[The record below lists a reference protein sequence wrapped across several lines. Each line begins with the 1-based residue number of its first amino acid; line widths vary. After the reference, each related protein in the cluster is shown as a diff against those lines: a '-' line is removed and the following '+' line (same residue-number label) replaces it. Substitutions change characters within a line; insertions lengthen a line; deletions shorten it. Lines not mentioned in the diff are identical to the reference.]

1 MKILLGNNH
10 LAKTGGTENY
20 TFALALELKRQ
31 GHKVEYFTF
40 EKGEISSLLED
51 NGIPF
56 MSGNHYDLI
65 LANHNTVVEKL
76 WTYGYLIQT
85 CHGYIP
91 LLEQPSPFANAHV
104 SISEEVREHLLRN
117 GYQSIV
123 IPNGIDCNRFFPKKP
138 VSKKLTTVLSLCQ
151 SDTANK
157 FIRDCCKVCGIKFL
171 QSNKHTD
178 NVWSIEDLINQSDLV
193 VGLGRSAYDA
203 MACGRCVL
211 VYDYRDYMGEF
222 LGDGTLMPESINK
235 SMQCNC
241 SGRSGRYKYDVQDFI
256 KEMQKYTPELAA
268 WSREFALENLNI
280 EKVARSYLNMVKTEQ
295 GMKDD
300 CTALKMRLKEIL
312 QTIQEE
318 KSDLRE
324 EHNLCA
330 NRMFDVQK
338 QLMEQQTRCYEKS
351 RKHLRAIR
359 LLLWLCIILVITIVF
374 LMLKM

>member
-1 MKILLGNNH
+1 
-10 LAKTGGTENY
+10 
-20 TFALALELKRQ
+20 
-31 GHKVEYFTF
+31 
-40 EKGEISSLLED
+40 
-51 NGIPF
+51 
-56 MSGNHYDLI
+56 
-65 LANHNTVVEKL
+65 
-76 WTYGYLIQT
+76 
-85 CHGYIP
+85 
-91 LLEQPSPFANAHV
+91 
-104 SISEEVREHLLRN
+104 
-117 GYQSIV
+117 
-123 IPNGIDCNRFFPKKP
+123 
-138 VSKKLTTVLSLCQ
+138 
-151 SDTANK
+151 
-157 FIRDCCKVCGIKFL
+157 
-171 QSNKHTD
+171 
-178 NVWSIEDLINQSDLV
+178 VWSIEDLINQSDLV

-222 LGDGTLMPESINK
+222 LGDGILMPESINK

-295 GMKDD
+295 GVKDD

-374 LMLKM
+374 LMLNM